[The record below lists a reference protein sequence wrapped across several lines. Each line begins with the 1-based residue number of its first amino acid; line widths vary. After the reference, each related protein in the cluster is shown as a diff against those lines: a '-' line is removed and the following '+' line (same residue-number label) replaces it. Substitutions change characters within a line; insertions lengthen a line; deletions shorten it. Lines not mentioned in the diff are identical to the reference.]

1 MRTKLLLVVLLGL
14 FMGAVASR
22 AQWVSQ
28 TFALKAGWNAIYLYV
43 QPEPRALDSVFAG
56 LPVDMVYKWQRPEA
70 AIQFDVDPG
79 NPFPRPGD
87 WQTWYPEDS
96 DRQFLNTF
104 GDLLANQAYY
114 VHVTNVSGCALNLK
128 GTPVLNSYVWPGNAY
143 SLYGL
148 PVPNSSAPTF
158 TDFFSSSTD
167 IPTLYGAA
175 SRIYTVSTGGYEYAV
190 FQPNIQTV
198 ARGQAYWILCN
209 QVSSY
214 AGPLSV
220 QIDGQDDGWMDFR
233 GGTAS
238 KTITLR
244 NNSTG
249 ETRRVVLRQQASE
262 DPPPGDYSAV
272 AGQVPLLYGV
282 MNWDPDNLGVQYVP
296 LPTVLSNVL
305 APGGTLKIDIKP
317 NPAALANPVANSVY
331 QSVLAVS
338 DLDGENRTAVNQF
351 IGVRFVA
358 SAQATGDPTG
368 LWVGDVQ
375 VTGVNR
381 ARIGGLATNWNTS
394 IVTPVERPFSFRILM
409 EVASNGTVQLLQQ
422 AFVAWL
428 PTTVQSV
435 SGMDGTYLGGTN
447 VVLHTLAEATAFMA
461 AHTNGSVSRISA
473 INFPFMDPVALSGT
487 FGTSN
492 SGSFFMPYDDRVN
505 PFVHLYSP
513 DHDNKEYNNG
523 LPVNLSA
530 GIESYDVART
540 LSFRFSATDSL
551 GNRPADWGI
560 DQWGGTYSETISGLL
575 TPGAT
580 IQATGL
586 FTLQKISG
594 PSI

>member
-14 FMGAVASR
+14 VIGAISSP

-28 TFALKAGWNAIYLYV
+28 NFALKAGWNAIYLYV
-43 QPEPRALDSVFAG
+43 QPEPRALDVVFAN

-87 WQTWYPEDS
+87 WQTWYPPDS
-96 DRQFLNTF
+96 DRQFLSNF

-128 GTPVLNSYVWPGNAY
+128 GTPVLNSYVWPGSAY

-148 PVPNSSAPTF
+148 PVPSSSAPTF
-158 TDFFSSSTD
+158 TDFFSASSD
-167 IPTLYGAA
+167 VPTPYGAA

-190 FQPNIQTV
+190 FQPNIQTLV
-198 ARGQAYWILCN
+198 RGQAYWILCN
-209 QVSSY
+209 QVSDY
-214 AGPLSV
+214 AGPLTV

-238 KTITLR
+238 KTIALR

-262 DPPPGDYSAV
+262 DPPPGASYSAV
-272 AGQVPLLYGV
+272 AGSVPLLYGV
-282 MNWDPDNLGVQYVP
+282 MNWDPDNLGVQYMP

-338 DLDGENRTAVNQF
+338 DLDSENRTTVNQF

-368 LWVGDVQ
+368 LWAGDVL

-381 ARIGGLATNWNTS
+381 ARVGGLATNWNTS
-394 IVTPVERPFSFRILM
+394 IVTPVERPFRFRILM
-409 EVASNGTVQLLQQ
+409 EVASNGTTKLLQQ
-422 AFVAWL
+422 AFVAWV
-428 PTTVQSV
+428 PTAVQSV

-461 AHTNGSVSRISA
+461 AHTNGSVNRISA

-492 SGSFFMPYDDRVN
+492 SGSFFMPYNDRVN

-523 LPVNLSA
+523 LPVNLAA

-540 LSFRFSATDSL
+540 LSFRFSATNAA

-586 FTLQKISG
+586 FTVQKISS
-594 PSI
+594 P